1 MVERQHRARAD
12 AGGQRCHHD
21 VHERACAAPPRRLL
35 AVSELT
41 GRVASAW
48 RWRPRTLAGLP
59 VPGLAVSGLPV
70 PGLAVPWLAVPRLP
84 VPGLPVPRLA
94 VPGLAVPW
102 LAVSGLLRLGGSGLA
117 VPGLAVCGLLR
128 LGGSG
133 LLRLAVTTGAVRAGG
148 NAGRQGRNPRASLD
162 RWRRPGIRARRLL
175 AALGGHHPRVLG
187 RRYCRTLLGG
197 ARSRAR
203 DGTLRAPGGTFRAP
217 GRTFRVRGGACPRVR
232 GRTCPR
238 VRGRTGP
245 CARAQRDFRRV
256 LGGHVLPVRKR

>member
-59 VPGLAVSGLPV
+59 VPGLGVPRPGGSGLAVSGLAV
-70 PGLAVPWLAVPRLP
+70 SGLA
-84 VPGLPVPRLA
+84 VPGLPVS
-94 VPGLAVPW
+94 GLAVSR
-102 LAVSGLLRLGGSGLA
+102 LAVSGLLRLGVSRLAVSGLA
-117 VPGLAVCGLLR
+117 VSRLAVSRLAVSGLAV
-128 LGGSG
+128 SG

-187 RRYCRTLLGG
+187 RRHCRTLLGG
-197 ARSRAR
+197 TRSRAR
-203 DGTLRAPGGTFRAP
+203 DGTLRAPGGTFRAL
-217 GRTFRVRGGACPRVR
+217 GGACPRVR
-232 GRTCPR
+232 GRTCP
-238 VRGRTGP
+238 
-245 CARAQRDFRRV
+245 CSRAQRDFRRV

>member
-59 VPGLAVSGLPV
+59 VPGLPVPGLAVSGLAVSGLAVSGLAVSGLPV
-70 PGLAVPWLAVPRLP
+70 SGLAVPRLP
-84 VPGLPVPRLA
+84 V
-94 VPGLAVPW
+94 
-102 LAVSGLLRLGGSGLA
+102 SGLA
-117 VPGLAVCGLLR
+117 VPGLAVPGLPVSGLLR
-128 LGGSG
+128 LGVSRLAVSG
-133 LLRLAVTTGAVRAGG
+133 LLRLAVTAGAVRAGG

-197 ARSRAR
+197 TRSRAR
-203 DGTLRAPGGTFRAP
+203 DGTLRALGGTFRAP
-217 GRTFRVRGGACPRVR
+217 GRTFRALGGACPRVR
-232 GRTCPR
+232 GRTC
-238 VRGRTGP
+238 P

>member
-70 PGLAVPWLAVPRLP
+70 PWLAVPWLAVPRLP

-94 VPGLAVPW
+94 VPGLAVPG
-102 LAVSGLLRLGGSGLA
+102 LAVSGLLRLGVSGLA
-117 VPGLAVCGLLR
+117 VSGLAV
-128 LGGSG
+128 SG

-175 AALGGHHPRVLG
+175 AALGGHRPRVLG

-197 ARSRAR
+197 TRSRAR
-203 DGTLRAPGGTFRAP
+203 DGTLRALGGTFRAP
-217 GRTFRVRGGACPRVR
+217 GRTFRALGGACPRVR
-232 GRTCPR
+232 GRTC
-238 VRGRTGP
+238 P

-256 LGGHVLPVRKR
+256 LGGHVLPVRKL

>member
-59 VPGLAVSGLPV
+59 VPGL
-70 PGLAVPWLAVPRLP
+70 
-84 VPGLPVPRLA
+84 PVPRLA
-94 VPGLAVPW
+94 VPGLAVPGLAVSG
-102 LAVSGLLRLGGSGLA
+102 LAVSGLLRLGVSGLA
-117 VPGLAVCGLLR
+117 VSGLAVSGLAV
-128 LGGSG
+128 SG
-133 LLRLAVTTGAVRAGG
+133 LAVSRLLRLAVTTGAVRAGG

-197 ARSRAR
+197 TRSRAR
-203 DGTLRAPGGTFRAP
+203 DGTLRALGGTFRAP
-217 GRTFRVRGGACPRVR
+217 GRTFRALGGACPRVR
-232 GRTCPR
+232 GRTC
-238 VRGRTGP
+238 P

>member
-70 PGLAVPWLAVPRLP
+70 PRLAVPRLP

-94 VPGLAVPW
+94 VPGLAVPGLAVSG
-102 LAVSGLLRLGGSGLA
+102 LAVSGLLRLGVSGLA
-117 VPGLAVCGLLR
+117 VSGLAVSGLAV
-128 LGGSG
+128 SG

-187 RRYCRTLLGG
+187 RRHCRTLLGG
-197 ARSRAR
+197 TRSRAR
-203 DGTLRAPGGTFRAP
+203 DGTLRALGGTFRAP
-217 GRTFRVRGGACPRVR
+217 GRTFRALGGACPRVR
-232 GRTCPR
+232 GRTC
-238 VRGRTGP
+238 P

>member
-59 VPGLAVSGLPV
+59 VPGLPVPGLAVSGLAVSGLAVSGLAVSGLAVSGLPV
-70 PGLAVPWLAVPRLP
+70 
-84 VPGLPVPRLA
+84 
-94 VPGLAVPW
+94 
-102 LAVSGLLRLGGSGLA
+102 
-117 VPGLAVCGLLR
+117 
-128 LGGSG
+128 SG

-187 RRYCRTLLGG
+187 RRHCRTLLGG
-197 ARSRAR
+197 TRSRAR
-203 DGTLRAPGGTFRAP
+203 DGTLRARDGTLRAL
-217 GRTFRVRGGACPRVR
+217 GGACPRVR
-232 GRTCPR
+232 GRT
-238 VRGRTGP
+238 
-245 CARAQRDFRRV
+245 
-256 LGGHVLPVRKR
+256 

>member
-70 PGLAVPWLAVPRLP
+70 PRLAVPRLP
-84 VPGLPVPRLA
+84 VPRLPVPRLA
-94 VPGLAVPW
+94 VPGLAVPG
-102 LAVSGLLRLGGSGLA
+102 LARSGLLRLGVSGLA
-117 VPGLAVCGLLR
+117 VSGLAVSGLAVSGLAV
-128 LGGSG
+128 SG

-162 RWRRPGIRARRLL
+162 RRRRPGIRARRLL

-187 RRYCRTLLGG
+187 RRHCRTLLGG
-197 ARSRAR
+197 TRSRAR
-203 DGTLRAPGGTFRAP
+203 DGTLRARDGTLRARDGTLRAP
-217 GRTFRVRGGACPRVR
+217 GRTFRAEER
-232 GRTCPR
+232 
-238 VRGRTGP
+238 
-245 CARAQRDFRRV
+245 
-256 LGGHVLPVRKR
+256 

>member
-70 PGLAVPWLAVPRLP
+70 PRLAVPRLP

-102 LAVSGLLRLGGSGLA
+102 LAVSGLLRLGVSGLA
-117 VPGLAVCGLLR
+117 VPGLAVSGLLR
-128 LGGSG
+128 LGVSGLAVSGLAVSG

-162 RWRRPGIRARRLL
+162 RWRRPGIRARRL
-175 AALGGHHPRVLG
+175 
-187 RRYCRTLLGG
+187 
-197 ARSRAR
+197 
-203 DGTLRAPGGTFRAP
+203 
-217 GRTFRVRGGACPRVR
+217 
-232 GRTCPR
+232 
-238 VRGRTGP
+238 
-245 CARAQRDFRRV
+245 
-256 LGGHVLPVRKR
+256 

>member
-12 AGGQRCHHD
+12 AGGKRCHHD

-59 VPGLAVSGLPV
+59 VPGPAVSGLP
-70 PGLAVPWLAVPRLP
+70 VPWLAVPRLP
-84 VPGLPVPRLA
+84 VPRLPVPRLA
-94 VPGLAVPW
+94 GSGLAVSG
-102 LAVSGLLRLGGSGLA
+102 LAVSGLLRLGVSGLA
-117 VPGLAVCGLLR
+117 VSGLAV
-128 LGGSG
+128 SG

-197 ARSRAR
+197 TRSRAR
-203 DGTLRAPGGTFRAP
+203 DGTLRALGGTFRAP
-217 GRTFRVRGGACPRVR
+217 GRTFRALGGACPRVR
-232 GRTCPR
+232 GRTC
-238 VRGRTGP
+238 P

>member
-41 GRVASAW
+41 GRVASAC

-70 PGLAVPWLAVPRLP
+70 PWLAVPWLAVPRLP

-94 VPGLAVPW
+94 VPGLAVPG
-102 LAVSGLLRLGGSGLA
+102 LAVSGLLRLGVSGLA
-117 VPGLAVCGLLR
+117 VSGLAV
-128 LGGSG
+128 SG

-175 AALGGHHPRVLG
+175 AGPGGHPPRVLG

-197 ARSRAR
+197 TRSRAR
-203 DGTLRAPGGTFRAP
+203 DGTLRALGGTFRAP
-217 GRTFRVRGGACPRVR
+217 GRTFRALGGACPRVR

-238 VRGRTGP
+238 VRGRTCPRVRGRTCPRLRGRTCP
-245 CARAQRDFRRV
+245 C
-256 LGGHVLPVRKR
+256 

>member
-12 AGGQRCHHD
+12 AGGQRCQHD

-70 PGLAVPWLAVPRLP
+70 PRLAVPRLP

-94 VPGLAVPW
+94 VPGLAVPGLAVSG
-102 LAVSGLLRLGGSGLA
+102 LAVSGLLRLGVSGLA
-117 VPGLAVCGLLR
+117 VSGLAVSGLAV
-128 LGGSG
+128 SG

-197 ARSRAR
+197 TRSRAR
-203 DGTLRAPGGTFRAP
+203 DGTLRALGGTFRAP
-217 GRTFRVRGGACPRVR
+217 GRTFRALGGACPRVR
-232 GRTCPR
+232 GRTC
-238 VRGRTGP
+238 P

-256 LGGHVLPVRKR
+256 LGGHVLPVRKL

>member
-70 PGLAVPWLAVPRLP
+70 P
-84 VPGLPVPRLA
+84 
-94 VPGLAVPW
+94 W
-102 LAVSGLLRLGGSGLA
+102 LAVSGLLRLGVSGLA
-117 VPGLAVCGLLR
+117 VSGLAV
-128 LGGSG
+128 SG

-162 RWRRPGIRARRLL
+162 RWRRPGLRARRLL

-187 RRYCRTLLGG
+187 RRHCRTLLGG
-197 ARSRAR
+197 TRSRAR
-203 DGTLRAPGGTFRAP
+203 DGTLRARDGTLRAL
-217 GRTFRVRGGACPRVR
+217 GGACPRVR
-232 GRTCPR
+232 GRTC
-238 VRGRTGP
+238 P

>member
-59 VPGLAVSGLPV
+59 VPGLAVPW
-70 PGLAVPWLAVPRLP
+70 LAVPWLAVPRLP
-84 VPGLPVPRLA
+84 VSRLA
-94 VPGLAVPW
+94 VPGLPV
-102 LAVSGLLRLGGSGLA
+102 
-117 VPGLAVCGLLR
+117 
-128 LGGSG
+128 SG

-187 RRYCRTLLGG
+187 RRHCRTLLGG
-197 ARSRAR
+197 TRSRAR
-203 DGTLRAPGGTFRAP
+203 DGTLRALGGTFRAP
-217 GRTFRVRGGACPRVR
+217 GRTFRALGGACPRVR

-238 VRGRTGP
+238 VRGRTCPRVRGRTCPRVRGRTCP
-245 CARAQRDFRRV
+245 C
-256 LGGHVLPVRKR
+256 

>member
-41 GRVASAW
+41 GRVASAR
-48 RWRPRTLAGLP
+48 RWRPRTLPGLAVPRLAVPGLAVPGLAVSGLPVPGLPVSGLAVPGLPVPGLAVPGLP

-70 PGLAVPWLAVPRLP
+70 PW
-84 VPGLPVPRLA
+84 LA
-94 VPGLAVPW
+94 VPGLLRLAVSR
-102 LAVSGLLRLGGSGLA
+102 LAVSGLA
-117 VPGLAVCGLLR
+117 V
-128 LGGSG
+128 SG

-187 RRYCRTLLGG
+187 RRHCRTLLGG
-197 ARSRAR
+197 TRSRAR
-203 DGTLRAPGGTFRAP
+203 DGTLRAPGGTFRAL
-217 GRTFRVRGGACPRVR
+217 GGACPRVR
-232 GRTCPR
+232 GRTCP
-238 VRGRTGP
+238 
-245 CARAQRDFRRV
+245 CSRAQRDFRRV

>member
-12 AGGQRCHHD
+12 AGGKRCHHD

-70 PGLAVPWLAVPRLP
+70 PWLAVPRLP
-84 VPGLPVPRLA
+84 VPRLPVPRLA
-94 VPGLAVPW
+94 VPGLAVPGLAVSG
-102 LAVSGLLRLGGSGLA
+102 LAVSGLLRLGVSGLA
-117 VPGLAVCGLLR
+117 VSGLAVSGLLR
-128 LGGSG
+128 LGVSGLAVSGLAVSG

-197 ARSRAR
+197 TRSRAR
-203 DGTLRAPGGTFRAP
+203 DGTLRALGGTFRAP
-217 GRTFRVRGGACPRVR
+217 GRTFRA
-232 GRTCPR
+232 
-238 VRGRTGP
+238 RGRTGP

>member
-1 MVERQHRARAD
+1 MVECQHRARAD

-48 RWRPRTLAGLP
+48 RWRPRALAGLP

-70 PGLAVPWLAVPRLP
+70 PGLAVPRLP
-84 VPGLPVPRLA
+84 VSGLA
-94 VPGLAVPW
+94 VPGLAVPGLAVSG
-102 LAVSGLLRLGGSGLA
+102 LAVSGLLRLGVSRLAVSGLP
-117 VPGLAVCGLLR
+117 VPWLPVSGLPVSWLAV
-128 LGGSG
+128 SG

-187 RRYCRTLLGG
+187 RRPCRSLLGG
-197 ARSRAR
+197 TRSRAR
-203 DGTLRAPGGTFRAP
+203 DGPLRALGGTFRAP
-217 GRTFRVRGGACPRVR
+217 GRTFRALGGACPRVR
-232 GRTCPR
+232 GRTC
-238 VRGRTGP
+238 P

>member
-12 AGGQRCHHD
+12 AGGKRCHHD

-70 PGLAVPWLAVPRLP
+70 PRLAVPRLP

-94 VPGLAVPW
+94 VPGLAVPGLAVSG
-102 LAVSGLLRLGGSGLA
+102 LAVSGLLRLGVSGLA
-117 VPGLAVCGLLR
+117 VSGLAV
-128 LGGSG
+128 SG

-197 ARSRAR
+197 TRSRAR
-203 DGTLRAPGGTFRAP
+203 DGTLRALGGTFRAP
-217 GRTFRVRGGACPRVR
+217 GRTFRALGGACPRVR
-232 GRTCPR
+232 GRTC
-238 VRGRTGP
+238 P